1 MLSNCYDTLHGV
13 AEYQRKLFSFITKTV
28 NFFRKRIYIP
38 LFLVPQRI
46 PRSSD
51 LRSKRSL
58 SQNLDCK

>member
-1 MLSNCYDTLHGV
+1 MVS
-13 AEYQRKLFSFITKTV
+13 RKIKESSLASSQKLLY
-28 NFFRKRIYIP
+28 FFRKRIYIP